1 MTVNEGNVD
10 GFQVS
15 GSTTTSRWV
24 PRFGHS
30 NSPSLFQ
37 TFSSRAK
44 PFHVCEHWTLNVEH
58 RPFKFT
64 GSVAIFA
71 IYIHS
76 FVIIPPF
83 HRSTVTQSPSHL
95 WTRSVPPF
103 LCYCSYPATHS
114 SSPCTHS
121 QPREIIQWSCTRMA
135 SNSIS
140 LLAWAPY
147 ISYDDPLWSLSFR
160 SSCCFFFFCVRGIP
174 PPIASTSSHADVFIF
189 ITLQP

>member
-1 MTVNEGNVD
+1 MTVNEGNLG

-24 PRFGHS
+24 PRFANS

-37 TFSSRAK
+37 KFSSRAK
-44 PFHVCEHWTLNVEH
+44 PFFLRTLNIER
-58 RPFKFT
+58 RPFKL
-64 GSVAIFA
+64 VAIFA

-76 FVIIPPF
+76 LVIIPPF

-95 WTRSVPPF
+95 WTQSVPPF

-114 SSPCTHS
+114 SFPCTHS

-140 LLAWAPY
+140 LLARAPY
-147 ISYDDPLWSLSFR
+147 VSYDDPFRSLSFR
-160 SSCCFFFFCVRGIP
+160 SSCCIFFRVCGIP